1 MKNLADAPVRL
12 QRMLLRL
19 QDYDFTLKYRPGEE
33 MAIAD
38 ALSRYSP
45 EDAPEI
51 HLDISINHVYITDEK
66 KQDYQK
72 AIQDDPLLH
81 ALADIIVSGWPEDI
95 KDVPKSLRPYHGQRN
110 MLTVEDGI
118 ILRGEAIVIP
128 PRREEEG
135 TGTTTPRTSRNIEV
149 PEKSRNNAYTGLAS
163 AVTSNDS
170 WNLALHARST
180 DPRNQGNH

>member
-1 MKNLADAPVRL
+1 
-12 QRMLLRL
+12 
-19 QDYDFTLKYRPGEE
+19 

-81 ALADIIVSGWPEDI
+81 ALADIIVSGWPEE
-95 KDVPKSLRPYHGQRN
+95 HQRCSKIPTTISWTKEYADSRRWN
-110 MLTVEDGI
+110 YSTWRSYRHSP
-118 ILRGEAIVIP
+118 RG
-128 PRREEEG
+128 EEEG

-149 PEKSRNNAYTGLAS
+149 PEKSRTMRITGLAS
-163 AVTSNDS
+163 AATSNDS
-170 WNLALHARST
+170 WNLALPARST